1 MELVQIKIILVSS
14 VWGIRDRHHRIL
26 YSSSLSQNTLA
37 APSMEVTFAE
47 PLLYHYLHYRSVI
60 IPFLLISISIVFDL
74 TNLVFFVIFVF
85 FTTFCPLIISFYFFS
100 YSFQFRL
107 FRSSFL
113 VNISKEKIKIFPYY
127 FTHILIFPAKWQERD

>member
-60 IPFLLISISIVFDL
+60 IPFLLISFSTVFDL
-74 TNLVFFVIFVF
+74 TNRHQRW
-85 FTTFCPLIISFYFFS
+85 PLGYGCEITYWWGTSK
-100 YSFQFRL
+100 
-107 FRSSFL
+107 
-113 VNISKEKIKIFPYY
+113 ISKTVKC
-127 FTHILIFPAKWQERD
+127 LAK